1 MNAFSIKNKYVE
13 LQDFLYENDID
24 ICAITETW
32 LDNSV
37 SSNEFTPEDYVCFRQ
52 DRSLDFYNEGTY
64 TEVGRGGALL
74 LVRRN
79 LNPTPYSRGDTDAE
93 VVWCTAHPNPKTE
106 LLIGVVYRPERG
118 GEPYLEKVCNSI
130 SRIDTDNVILLGDFN
145 FRDIDWDKGEAHTAL
160 SRKFLS
166 CIEENM
172 LFQLVKDPTRGQNI
186 LDLAFTG
193 NLDIV
198 HSVTVGDKLGSSDHS
213 SVLLELRIPVP
224 RIALTE
230 RKIYLYS
237 KGDYSAL
244 SNEVKAVDWVKEFA
258 SRSMNERWELL
269 KSKYSEWI
277 DKYIPI
283 KTVKSGQRH
292 KPPWINFRS
301 VRRAKKSRRGAAVQA
316 RKTGLNA
323 HKEQYLQKKLHTEEV
338 IRQAKVDYESS
349 LINQIKT
356 EPKKFYNYA
365 RHFSR
370 SSATIEVLEHD
381 GVKITDNQNKAEILN
396 EFFASVLKPEPLEL
410 NLNLPLP
417 EISHDNIVYD
427 IEISPSRVR
436 EKLSKLHINKA
447 CGPDGIHVNVLRNV
461 PDLDV
466 PLGILFDQSIQTG
479 QIPQEWKDANITPLF
494 KKGSRLSPNNYRPV
508 SLTSQVVKLL
518 ERIIYDKL
526 MEHAVDN
533 DMISC
538 HQHGFQKKCS
548 CVTQLLECLYDWTK
562 AYDEAKGMDVIYLD
576 FRKAFDTVPH
586 RRLLYKLKHN
596 GIRGHILNWIE
607 GFLTGRRQRV
617 VLRNG
622 TSRWRSVTSGVPQGS
637 ILGPLLFLIFV
648 NDIPDM
654 VLTTAKMFADDTKI
668 YRQITSKDDCDILQR
683 DLNAL
688 AAWSKLWLL
697 EFNAEKCVVLRI
709 RAAINYNYSINGVHL
724 QEVTNQKDLGVIIS
738 NTLTP
743 NEHVDELVKKA
754 RCKIAMFRRCFTAL
768 DERKITILYQSI
780 IRPAL
785 EYASSAWS
793 PLTKKNIEKLEKV
806 QTKCLRLGNKEI
818 PIETLK
824 ERRARTDL
832 INLYKYLNG
841 YYTTPAQRFFSHP
854 NKELRGHSR
863 KVFQRRSRT
872 QLTGH
877 FYTNRVV
884 QPWNNLP
891 EKVVSAPTV
900 ATFKSQLR
908 ALPLGKEG

>member
-1 MNAFSIKNKYVE
+1 
-13 LQDFLYENDID
+13 
-24 ICAITETW
+24 
-32 LDNSV
+32 
-37 SSNEFTPEDYVCFRQ
+37 
-52 DRSLDFYNEGTY
+52 
-64 TEVGRGGALL
+64 
-74 LVRRN
+74 
-79 LNPTPYSRGDTDAE
+79 
-93 VVWCTAHPNPKTE
+93 
-106 LLIGVVYRPERG
+106 
-118 GEPYLEKVCNSI
+118 
-130 SRIDTDNVILLGDFN
+130 
-145 FRDIDWDKGEAHTAL
+145 
-160 SRKFLS
+160 
-166 CIEENM
+166 
-172 LFQLVKDPTRGQNI
+172 
-186 LDLAFTG
+186 
-193 NLDIV
+193 
-198 HSVTVGDKLGSSDHS
+198 
-213 SVLLELRIPVP
+213 
-224 RIALTE
+224 
-230 RKIYLYS
+230 
-237 KGDYSAL
+237 
-244 SNEVKAVDWVKEFA
+244 
-258 SRSMNERWELL
+258 
-269 KSKYSEWI
+269 
-277 DKYIPI
+277 
-283 KTVKSGQRH
+283 
-292 KPPWINFRS
+292 
-301 VRRAKKSRRGAAVQA
+301 
-316 RKTGLNA
+316 
-323 HKEQYLQKKLHTEEV
+323 
-338 IRQAKVDYESS
+338 
-349 LINQIKT
+349 
-356 EPKKFYNYA
+356 
-365 RHFSR
+365 
-370 SSATIEVLEHD
+370 
-381 GVKITDNQNKAEILN
+381 
-396 EFFASVLKPEPLEL
+396 
-410 NLNLPLP
+410 
-417 EISHDNIVYD
+417 
-427 IEISPSRVR
+427 
-436 EKLSKLHINKA
+436 
-447 CGPDGIHVNVLRNV
+447 
-461 PDLDV
+461 
-466 PLGILFDQSIQTG
+466 
-479 QIPQEWKDANITPLF
+479 
-494 KKGSRLSPNNYRPV
+494 
-508 SLTSQVVKLL
+508 
-518 ERIIYDKL
+518 

-648 NDIPDM
+648 NDIPDT

-818 PIETLK
+818 PTETLK

-841 YYTTPAQRFFSHP
+841 YYTTPAQRFFSLP

-872 QLTGH
+872 QLAGH

-900 ATFKSQLR
+900 ATFKSQFR
-908 ALPLGKEG
+908 ALPLGKEGDLG